1 VVTLGEDFVAALSA
15 RSGDQLRAVLAP
27 DVDFKALTPGRFWEA
42 TDADAVVDDIILGK
56 WFEDSDHIRDVVD
69 VQTGVLP
76 DSERVGYLLRVDNA
90 DGEFL
95 VEQQA
100 YYEQDDGRISWM
112 RVVCSGY
119 RRSTTRTP

>member
-1 VVTLGEDFVAALSA
+1 MTLGEDFVAALSA

-27 DVDFKALTPGRFWEA
+27 DVDFKGLTPGRFWEA
-42 TDADAVVDDIILGK
+42 TDADTVVDDIILGA

-100 YYEQDDGRISWM
+100 YYEEDAGRISWM

-119 RRSTTRTP
+119 RRST